1 VAASRNG
8 AFLLLSFWHGGA
20 RHTDFWCVGRWRSSE
35 IVAESGEKKN
45 AHRPSSSVSDRVA
58 SRSPPAALTAIPRG
72 ARSVAL
78 RSDHVSTRHQHHQQQ
93 QWPRRASRARWKL
106 SKPQK
111 CVTCSAPS
119 PQLSAPRSLASRD
132 SLPFRCRPLSSSRG
146 QPIQSRL
153 PQQKNYL
160 PPRQGWKSGAFQ
172 TGGGEC
178 AFRRRSLARSG
189 CRGSGSQRL
198 ERVQHSGLLPPTGRR

>member
-1 VAASRNG
+1 MRTENN
-8 AFLLLSFWHGGA
+8 
-20 RHTDFWCVGRWRSSE
+20 
-35 IVAESGEKKN
+35 N
-45 AHRPSSSVSDRVA
+45 APRPSSPLSL
-58 SRSPPAALTAIPRG
+58 PLTACRTHSIPCG

-78 RSDHVSTRHQHHQQQ
+78 RSEHVSTRHQHHQQQ
-93 QWPRRASRARWKL
+93 QRPRRASRARWKL

-132 SLPFRCRPLSSSRG
+132 SLPFRCRPLSPSRG

-178 AFRRRSLARSG
+178 ALRPSLTFHG
-189 CRGSGSQRL
+189 
-198 ERVQHSGLLPPTGRR
+198 GLQSRIMVPKCA